1 MKNYILNLLKN
12 LLHPAGIAGTVIAL
26 AIPFLI
32 YLAPNIKH
40 RETIR
45 QLDLYL
51 PLPLFGVQLL
61 AGIILFCF
69 LNKDFREWVK
79 GILPEKSISIMVI
92 VFTAVVTI
100 FAGMQIEARHR
111 VQSDESVFMS
121 VAQNMYYNHESST
134 CNQGVFENG
143 GLTCKSTS
151 NSFKTKGLSFLYFLG
166 MPLFGNNLRWI
177 FTAEFLMLPLSI
189 LLMFLAI
196 VAWTRQ
202 PLLAFLASLLMALQP
217 TVLFQFRSMSV
228 EPLYIF
234 LSALSLL
241 IFKWAYDRNT
251 VMHWALLA
259 LVLGFFA
266 QTRQETIFCLFAFIL
281 FALPRLLD
289 KQDSKAPVFFV
300 VLSLFSVPALLTI
313 SYFQGFGFQGGEFE
327 AHGHFFEDLAKNW
340 EVMTTKLGNNG
351 ELSNPFLSYF
361 NYLFAIGA
369 IYLAYRA
376 INDARKKDFYYLK
389 ILGFLLLYHLQ
400 TYVILENVSGDFS
413 IEINQRYSLVMLP
426 SMAFVAALPM
436 THLVQYFATSK
447 DKEQSATNV
456 LVGILIVAVAFTGWT
471 LHYKKDFNNNIM
483 YNRNHLT
490 IEEHEILGWLKTLP
504 PADRF
509 FIYGRPWHFV
519 GYGISSIHYDNA
531 RQMKDSEMKDLIEK
545 YKGEVYY
552 IRGLDCWNSQTYHKK
567 AVEHRIATTC
577 DVFEREMDMTGVKNI
592 LVTNNYWV
600 QIAKFNGRKNYN
612 PEKIIKTGDIEAVP
626 ADSASKSTS
635 LKIHYDLKE
644 QGKAA
649 ANWVFML
656 FVNNSTVKKGAYNFG
671 SYDQEIGAEQLQPG
685 FNQVRFVVQDE
696 ATHSKLADVSKFY
709 FEKANGAVALVD
721 LPIESH
727 QQGWGSM
734 HKNESIDGNR
744 FNVNGQHFD
753 NGLGIHAAST
763 TVFDI
768 DKKYTTLKFST
779 GLDDESLC
787 GNGVAVEVLGDGKSL
802 AKTDFFQNGTLQD
815 VVANVTGVK
824 KLTIKTIP
832 KEGIDCTH
840 VDIIN
845 PVVVP

>member
-1 MKNYILNLLKN
+1 
-12 LLHPAGIAGTVIAL
+12 
-26 AIPFLI
+26 
-32 YLAPNIKH
+32 
-40 RETIR
+40 
-45 QLDLYL
+45 
-51 PLPLFGVQLL
+51 
-61 AGIILFCF
+61 
-69 LNKDFREWVK
+69 
-79 GILPEKSISIMVI
+79 
-92 VFTAVVTI
+92 
-100 FAGMQIEARHR
+100 
-111 VQSDESVFMS
+111 
-121 VAQNMYYNHESST
+121 
-134 CNQGVFENG
+134 
-143 GLTCKSTS
+143 
-151 NSFKTKGLSFLYFLG
+151 
-166 MPLFGNNLRWI
+166 
-177 FTAEFLMLPLSI
+177 
-189 LLMFLAI
+189 
-196 VAWTRQ
+196 
-202 PLLAFLASLLMALQP
+202 
-217 TVLFQFRSMSV
+217 
-228 EPLYIF
+228 
-234 LSALSLL
+234 
-241 IFKWAYDRNT
+241 
-251 VMHWALLA
+251 
-259 LVLGFFA
+259 
-266 QTRQETIFCLFAFIL
+266 
-281 FALPRLLD
+281 
-289 KQDSKAPVFFV
+289 
-300 VLSLFSVPALLTI
+300 
-313 SYFQGFGFQGGEFE
+313 
-327 AHGHFFEDLAKNW
+327 
-340 EVMTTKLGNNG
+340 
-351 ELSNPFLSYF
+351 
-361 NYLFAIGA
+361 
-369 IYLAYRA
+369 
-376 INDARKKDFYYLK
+376 
-389 ILGFLLLYHLQ
+389 
-400 TYVILENVSGDFS
+400 
-413 IEINQRYSLVMLP
+413 
-426 SMAFVAALPM
+426 
-436 THLVQYFATSK
+436 
-447 DKEQSATNV
+447 
-456 LVGILIVAVAFTGWT
+456 
-471 LHYKKDFNNNIM
+471 
-483 YNRNHLT
+483 
-490 IEEHEILGWLKTLP
+490 
-504 PADRF
+504 
-509 FIYGRPWHFV
+509 
-519 GYGISSIHYDNA
+519 
-531 RQMKDSEMKDLIEK
+531 MKDLIEK

-721 LPIESH
+721 WPIESH

>member
-1 MKNYILNLLKN
+1 
-12 LLHPAGIAGTVIAL
+12 
-26 AIPFLI
+26 
-32 YLAPNIKH
+32 
-40 RETIR
+40 
-45 QLDLYL
+45 
-51 PLPLFGVQLL
+51 
-61 AGIILFCF
+61 
-69 LNKDFREWVK
+69 
-79 GILPEKSISIMVI
+79 
-92 VFTAVVTI
+92 
-100 FAGMQIEARHR
+100 
-111 VQSDESVFMS
+111 
-121 VAQNMYYNHESST
+121 
-134 CNQGVFENG
+134 
-143 GLTCKSTS
+143 
-151 NSFKTKGLSFLYFLG
+151 
-166 MPLFGNNLRWI
+166 
-177 FTAEFLMLPLSI
+177 MLPLSF
-189 LLMFLAI
+189 LLMFLAV

-241 IFKWAYDRNT
+241 VFKWAYDRNT
-251 VMHWALLA
+251 VKHWALLA
-259 LVLGFFA
+259 LILGFFA

-281 FALPRLLD
+281 FAFPKLLD
-289 KQDSKAPVFFV
+289 KQDAKAPVFFV

-351 ELSNPFLSYF
+351 ELTNPFLSYF

-376 INDARKKDFYYLK
+376 INDARKSNFYYLK

-426 SMAFVAALPM
+426 SMAFVAALPV
-436 THLVQYFATSK
+436 THMVQYFATTK
-447 DKEQSATNV
+447 DKEQSSTNV
-456 LVGILIVAVAFTGWT
+456 LVGILIAAVAFTGWT
-471 LHYKKDFNNNIM
+471 FHYKKDFNNNIM

-671 SYDQEIGAEQLQPG
+671 SYDQEIGAELLQPG
-685 FNQVRFVVQDE
+685 FNQVRFVVQDN
-696 ATHSKLADVSKFY
+696 ATHSKLADISKFY

-721 LPIESH
+721 WPIESH

-744 FNVNGQHFD
+744 FNINGRRFD

-768 DKKYTTLKFST
+768 DKKYSTIKFST

-845 PVVVP
+845 PVLVP